1 MPRPEGRNPPMN
13 PMEWDPPVPNQT
25 KDNIVF
31 RTPRINDG
39 AAIWRLVKESGVLD
53 LNSSYMYL
61 LLCKDFSDSCVVAEE
76 DGQLLG
82 FVTGYRPPGRENA
95 IFLWQVGVDAKA
107 RGKGLGKR
115 LVEAFLHNPGARGAA
130 YLETTVSPSN
140 EASRALFRAIA
151 RDLDTECTI
160 SPCFSENQFPDGG
173 HEPEE
178 LFRIGPYELNETTP
192 LIS

>member
-1 MPRPEGRNPPMN
+1 MN

-31 RTPRINDG
+31 RPPRINDG

-107 RGKGLGKR
+107 RGKGWESVWWK
-115 LVEAFLHNPGARGAA
+115 
-130 YLETTVSPSN
+130 PSCITRAHA
-140 EASRALFRAIA
+140 ERHTWRPLSRR
-151 RDLDTECTI
+151 RTRR
-160 SPCFSENQFPDGG
+160 
-173 HEPEE
+173 HEPY
-178 LFRIGPYELNETTP
+178 FAPSRVIWTP
-192 LIS
+192 NARSRRVLARTSSPMAAMNRKNYSALAPTN